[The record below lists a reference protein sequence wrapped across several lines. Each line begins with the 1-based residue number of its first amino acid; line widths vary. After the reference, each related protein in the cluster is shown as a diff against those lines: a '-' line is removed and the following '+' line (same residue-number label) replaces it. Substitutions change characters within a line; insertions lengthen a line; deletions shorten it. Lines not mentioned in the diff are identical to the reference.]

1 MNSIS
6 SLRPNAGNESQT
18 GNRPAFI
25 VASRLLEN
33 ALERARLVAT
43 APGTVLVTGESGTG
57 KTRICDEVHSA
68 SSRAGRAPIRAG
80 CGELHEGTLE
90 ATLFGHTRDAYTSAR
105 NDQPGLLKVA
115 DGTTLILDDIDCLS
129 AKGQSALLRFL
140 DDGGYYRLG
149 DPSRQHT
156 ADVRV
161 VATTNKDLRRLVE
174 DGRFREDLWYR
185 LRRWRVHI
193 PPLMER
199 PEDVKALAAHFLKNF
214 FEAQGTSPA
223 PTLEADALGLLAML
237 PWPGNAR
244 TLQEAVE
251 NIALFGRPDANGRLS
266 VHAVA
271 DALFDPNHG
280 PCLETLRGP
289 DAGELE
295 ERLRRILGLVGGNIS
310 LAARIAG
317 CSRTTVY
324 KHTRSPRRR

>member
-6 SLRPNAGNESQT
+6 PLPPQAETEPESVDDPT
-18 GNRPAFI
+18 FI
-25 VASRLLEN
+25 VASRLLEV
-33 ALERARLVAT
+33 AVERARLVAT

-57 KTRICDEVHSA
+57 KTRICDEVHRA
-68 SSRAGRAPIRAG
+68 SDRAIRAPVRAG
-80 CGELHEGTLE
+80 CGELPEGILE

-105 NDQPGLLKVA
+105 SDQPGLLKMA

-129 AKGQSALLRFL
+129 EKGQSALLRFL
-140 DDGGYYRLG
+140 DDGGYYRMG
-149 DPSRQHT
+149 DPSRQHK
-156 ADVRV
+156 ADVRLI
-161 VATTNKDLRRLVE
+161 ATTNKDMKRLVE
-174 DGRFREDLWYR
+174 SGRFREDLWYR

-193 PPLMER
+193 PPLVER
-199 PEDVKALAAHFLKNF
+199 PEDVKALAAHFLASFCRKR
-214 FEAQGTSPA
+214 GTSPA
-223 PTLEADALGLLAML
+223 LTLKADALDLLAMM

-244 TLQEAVE
+244 TLQEAVD
-251 NIALFGRPDANGRLS
+251 NIALFARPDAEGQLN

-271 DALFDPNHG
+271 DALFDPQHG
-280 PCLETLRGP
+280 PCLEALRGP

-324 KHTRSPRRR
+324 KHSRGPRRR